1 MRRCGWSET
10 RKAISRS
17 PTAVWKPPLLDSARQ
32 AENYDERFGVQRQ
45 INLSGGE
52 ISILKTLGLSGA
64 STPGTILKQRIGDME
79 TAEFLDELNG
89 LIMLGYVLAS
99 KMHIGSMEDLE
110 RSFFRV
116 NASYSRDLRDAVA
129 PARRRED
136 HSRRRRRRSSG
147 AE

>member
-1 MRRCGWSET
+1 
-10 RKAISRS
+10 
-17 PTAVWKPPLLDSARQ
+17 
-32 AENYDERFGVQRQ
+32 VQRE

-52 ISILKTLGLSGA
+52 ISILKTLGLSGTSVA
-64 STPGTILKQRIGDME
+64 GKILKERIGDME

-99 KMHIGSMEDLE
+99 KMHIGSMD
-110 RSFFRV
+110 
-116 NASYSRDLRDAVA
+116 ASYSRDLRDAVA
-129 PARRRED
+129 PSRKRED

>member
-1 MRRCGWSET
+1 M
-10 RKAISRS
+10 
-17 PTAVWKPPLLDSARQ
+17 
-32 AENYDERFGVQRQ
+32 QRE

-52 ISILKTLGLSGA
+52 ISILKTLGLSGS
-64 STPGTILKQRIGDME
+64 STNGKLLKQRIGEIE

-99 KMHIGSMEDLE
+99 KMNIESMEDLE

-116 NASYSRDLRDAVA
+116 NAAYAHDLRDAIT
-129 PARRRED
+129 PARKRED

-147 AE
+147 TE